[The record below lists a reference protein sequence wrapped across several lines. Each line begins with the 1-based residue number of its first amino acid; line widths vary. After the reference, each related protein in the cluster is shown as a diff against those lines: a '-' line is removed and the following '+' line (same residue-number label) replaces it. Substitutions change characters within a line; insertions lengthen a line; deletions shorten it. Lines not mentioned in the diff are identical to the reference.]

1 MGWNCQGLMIFNL
14 TVALFIFRSNIHAR
28 NLENIKK
35 HKGPNKQTKPELIPP
50 FRDNLTIFACMLRI
64 SCLWTYLLLC
74 ISFLE
79 CELYLTAHTVLQ
91 AVGKFSLSFYCS
103 VHSIFPTLPH
113 CPVSGRLNAVDGPG
127 SPRGLFVHWQGTTA
141 LLKMTRLCWFVH
153 IFAYI
158 FFPSIRGF

>member
-50 FRDNLTIFACMLRI
+50 FRDNLTIFACMLWI

-103 VHSIFPTLPH
+103 VHSVFPTLPH
-113 CPVSGRLNAVDGPG
+113 CPVAGRLNAVDGPG
-127 SPRGLFVHWQGTTA
+127 SPRGLFVHW
-141 LLKMTRLCWFVH
+141 RLCLRWQGSADLYISLH
-153 IFAYI
+153 IFS
-158 FFPSIRGF
+158 FQV